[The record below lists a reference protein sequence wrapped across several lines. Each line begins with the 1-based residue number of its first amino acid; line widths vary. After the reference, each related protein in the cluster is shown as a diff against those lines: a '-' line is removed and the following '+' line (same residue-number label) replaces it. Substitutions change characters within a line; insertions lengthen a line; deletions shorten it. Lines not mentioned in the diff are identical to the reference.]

1 MTKRLFSFLLAS
13 ILMTCTCLSAFAAD
27 SQGGA
32 ISNTIGNVYNGAS
45 DVQSAVSDPV
55 TWYVSNQIVGDS
67 KYSDGIDLICPNGD
81 YEEHYDDAFSS
92 AVCPYDGE
100 ALIIKG
106 NGVTFTPGGGSGNL
120 GMGVG
125 RKDLPGYT
133 GGVSNVNRSGVL
145 MLPMEHDFIATT
157 NNSTFEPSTST
168 SSSYK
173 SVFCPD
179 YKGDYIVADSLGTNI
194 EYSFS
199 CSDDVFSSKMWSS
212 DSSTTFYHG
221 VGVSF
226 KVTAPVDGYYAVYSS
241 PTYSCGGYAPRDN
254 SSYSRKDQKFSW
266 YKGTSGYTSFS
277 RSYYAKGQSIVINA
291 RPRIHYTGLWDIGYP
306 STSSY
311 FYCYGVP
318 ILSVEP
324 VDASSSNISNQTKI
338 VINNNNVKN
347 TWNGNVY
354 VDASNHLTYIFP
366 QYTYINEN
374 YEHVTSI
381 SENPIIYNSETNQYY
396 TYSPTTNNY
405 YYISYGEKTNPTPT
419 PSPDPDSPE
428 PIPKPS
434 TPETAEGGDDNSG
447 KILDVLYKIWDEIK
461 NGFANV
467 KVWSAN
473 IQTEIST
480 SFTNFTAKFTEYSNN
495 VKTWFTNLQSS
506 FSTSIT
512 NLSNSIK
519 LSIENL
525 NVNIQNYFNKKLPN
539 LPIGDFTIHP
549 DATRRRII
557 PKMNTNEFEDS
568 HGTWIASGSA
578 RYSTSHDYYMAFDGT
593 SNCWEVN
600 NTKPSILQIQIPD
613 PENYFID
620 GYVLASLQ
628 YSSEYPKDWILQGSD
643 DGETWVDLDT
653 QTSQNLS
660 DSKEHEYSLKLN
672 KCYTYYRMYMTNYN
686 SSWNSLS
693 TFNLLGYTADDI
705 DVATPSPSPS
715 PAPDPVE
722 PILPDAQNYIIPK
735 MNSNTFTD
743 EHGTW
748 IASGS
753 SKYSDVFDFFYAFDR
768 STANFWETNS
778 SPSNLQIEIPDPE
791 SYYIDGYIMRI
802 SKFNNRYAKEWT
814 LQGSDDGK
822 TWDDLDKQTGQN
834 LSDLEE
840 HKYPLTL
847 RKAYKYYRLN
857 MSNYASSMCSLSH
870 FNLLGYDAK
879 DVVTPTP
886 SPTDPTSPSPA
897 PDPGTDPT
905 PVPTPGGGTVPAP
918 GGDSNISG
926 GDDEG
931 LFGWLWDLLKDLVKA
946 ILKAIFKILS
956 NILGF
961 LIWIV
966 ERVGLLLP
974 FLPAPAIAALGA
986 GVVLIFVIRI
996 IRFIRG

>member
-145 MLPMEHDFIATT
+145 MLPMEHDFIAISS
-157 NNSTFEPSTST
+157 NSSFDSSKAIYCSDYTGSNTSL
-168 SSSYK
+168 
-173 SVFCPD
+173 
-179 YKGDYIVADSLGTNI
+179 DSLGTNI
-194 EYSFS
+194 EYAFS
-199 CSDDVFSSKMWSS
+199 CSGNVLSSKMWSS

-221 VGVSF
+221 VCVSF
-226 KVTAPVDGYYAVYSS
+226 KVTAPVDGYYSVYSS
-241 PTYSCGGYAPRDN
+241 PTYSYGGYAPRDDA
-254 SSYSRKDQKFSW
+254 SYSRKDLTPSW
-266 YKGTSGYTSFS
+266 LKGSSSSTSFS
-277 RSYYAKGQSIVINA
+277 RSYYAKGQSIIINA
-291 RPRIHYTGLWDIGYP
+291 RPRIYYTGLWDIGYP

-318 ILSVEP
+318 TLSVEP
-324 VDASSSNISNQTKI
+324 VDASSSNISSKTKI

-428 PIPKPS
+428 PTPKPS

-768 STANFWETNS
+768 STANFWETNVN
-778 SPSNLQIEIPDPE
+778 PSYLQIEIPDPE

-814 LQGSDDGK
+814 LQGSDDGN

-857 MSNYASSMCSLSH
+857 MANYASSMCSLSH

-886 SPTDPTSPSPA
+886 SPGTPDVTPA
-897 PDPGTDPT
+897 
-905 PVPTPGGGTVPAP
+905 PVPTDKPDGGNTTNNFWNIIFPNFSDDGT
-918 GGDSNISG
+918 DSGHKGIFWALVSLILAIIAFFTNMLAG
-926 GDDEG
+926 YKY
-931 LFGWLWDLLKDLVKA
+931 LF
-946 ILKAIFKILS
+946 
-956 NILGF
+956 
-961 LIWIV
+961 
-966 ERVGLLLP
+966 P
-974 FLPAPAIAALGA
+974 FLPD
-986 GVVLIFVIRI
+986 GVVMTINACVFVLFLFVVIK
-996 IRFIRG
+996 FIMRSK

>member
-241 PTYSCGGYAPRDN
+241 PTYSCGGYAPTDN

-428 PIPKPS
+428 PTPKPS

>member
-179 YKGDYIVADSLGTNI
+179 YKGDYIVANSLGTNI

-428 PIPKPS
+428 PTPKPS
-434 TPETAEGGDDNSG
+434 TPETAEGGDDNGG

-735 MNSNTFTD
+735 MNGNTFTD
-743 EHGTW
+743 DHGTW
-748 IASGS
+748 VASGS

-768 STANFWETNS
+768 SSANFWETNS